1 MKTRTDLPSLR
12 LLSLVSGFPEPKRS
26 QRWILMLQAF
36 CDESLDSDG
45 FFVMAGYVAPVENWL
60 RFNDQWQ
67 GVLDLS
73 EHPYQPI
80 PRFKMSAMSGYRG
93 LRRAEKFYRVI
104 EEHATAA
111 FSVRIDVAAMKRA
124 KVRAKWPVALE
135 DDHAMSN
142 PYYFAFRLVTE
153 GLAKVQS
160 QLGLA
165 QPVDFVF
172 DEHTSS
178 KYCSRAWDSFKDKA
192 PPEFKQYLGAPPIFR
207 KEEEYLPLQAADLYA
222 WWVRKWALAGVDG
235 DGVEHQR
242 FAWKPNKLFPR
253 FHWIFGEEEFVEEY
267 EHELAGIK
275 AMFPE
280 DAEALSE
287 AVTAE
292 YWENKRAAK
301 GAQQKTSTL

>member
-1 MKTRTDLPSLR
+1 MNCQNNLSSLR
-12 LLSLVSGFPEPKRS
+12 LLSLVSGFPEPMRSKR
-26 QRWILMLQAF
+26 WVLMLQAF

-67 GVLDLS
+67 RVLDFD
-73 EHPYQPI
+73 EHPYHKMT
-80 PRFKMSAMSGYRG
+80 RFKMSKLSGYRG
-93 LRRAEKFYRVI
+93 LKRAEMFYRVI
-104 EEHATAA
+104 EENAVAA

-124 KVRAKWPVALE
+124 KVRAKWPVELE
-135 DDHAMSN
+135 EKHAMSM
-142 PYYFAFRLVTE
+142 PYYFAFRLIVE
-153 GLAKVQS
+153 GLARVQS
-160 QLGLA
+160 KLGLS

-178 KYCSRAWDSFKDKA
+178 MRCSMAWDSFKKKA
-192 PPEFKQYLGAPPIFR
+192 PPEFKHYLGALPIFR

-222 WWVRKWALAGVDG
+222 WWVRKWALAGIDG

-253 FHWIFGEEEFVEEY
+253 FHWIFGEEEFLEEY
-267 EHELAGIK
+267 ERELAGLQ

-280 DAEALSE
+280 DSEALSE

-292 YWENKRAAK
+292 YWENKSAGKRAK
-301 GAQQKTSTL
+301 KEGRPL